1 MILHLDMDAFF
12 ASVEQL
18 DDPFLKGKPV
28 IVGRSSVR
36 GVVAAASYEARKYG
50 VASAMPIF
58 EAKRKCPQGII
69 VPGRMGRYK
78 ELSAEIISLLREF
91 SPLVEKVSI
100 DEAYLDISGC
110 RNIFGD
116 PEKTGTEIKKKIK
129 ETVNL
134 GCSVGIAPVKFL
146 AKIASDIKKPDGLTV
161 ITKDD
166 MEAFIDTLDIKKV
179 PGVGKSMTRQLDTLG
194 IRLLGDVKKYSET
207 KLVERLGKYGRRL
220 IAFSY
225 GIDDSPVTPFH
236 QVKSISAENTL
247 STDTKDKEV
256 LSMHLLQHAERV
268 GRQLRRQKVRAGTVI
283 LKLKTSD
290 FQLVTRS
297 LSIKDPT
304 QSTEMIYQK
313 VQTLLENF
321 RLEKKVRLI
330 GVGASGLLPESSP
343 VQMDLFEENG
353 GRASGWEKVDRAIDG
368 IVEKYGSHVVKR
380 ASVYKK

>member
-28 IVGRSSVR
+28 IVGRSSAR

-50 VASAMPIF
+50 VASAMPVF

-69 VPGRMGRYK
+69 VPGRMERYK
-78 ELSAEIISLLREF
+78 EISAEIISLLREF
-91 SPLVEKVSI
+91 SPLVEQVSI

-110 RNIFGD
+110 ESIFGP
-116 PEKTGTEIKKKIK
+116 PEKIGMEIKKKIK
-129 ETVNL
+129 EMVNL

-161 ITKDD
+161 IEKEDV
-166 MEAFIDTLDIKKV
+166 EEFIDNLDIRKV

-194 IRLLGDVKKYSET
+194 IGLLGDVKKYSET

-225 GIDDSPVTPFH
+225 GIDNSPVTPTH
-236 QVKSISAENTL
+236 HAKSISAENTL
-247 STDTKDKEV
+247 SSDTMDKDT
-256 LSMHLLQHAERV
+256 LRIYLLQHAERV

-283 LKLKTSD
+283 LKIKTSD
-290 FQLVTRS
+290 FKLATRR
-297 LSIKDPT
+297 LSVKEPT

-313 VQTLLENF
+313 ALTLLENF

-330 GVGASGLLPESSP
+330 GVGVSGLLPEGRP
-343 VQMDLFEENG
+343 VQMDLFEKNG
-353 GRASGWEKVDRAIDG
+353 RRSSGWEKVDRAIDG
-368 IVEKYGSHVVKR
+368 IVEKYGSNVVKR

>member
-28 IVGRSSVR
+28 IVGRSSAR

-78 ELSAEIISLLREF
+78 ELSDEIISLLREF

-100 DEAYLDISGC
+100 DEAYLDISGS

-116 PEKTGTEIKKKIK
+116 PEKIGAEIKKKIK

-161 ITKDD
+161 IRREE

-225 GIDDSPVTPFH
+225 GIDGSPVTPFH

-247 STDTKDKEV
+247 SADTKDKEM
-256 LSMHLLQHAERV
+256 LRMHLLQHAERV

-313 VQTLLENF
+313 AQTLLENF

-368 IVEKYGSHVVKR
+368 IVEKYGSHVVER

>member
-28 IVGRSSVR
+28 IVGRSSAR

-78 ELSAEIISLLREF
+78 ELSDEIISLLREF

-100 DEAYLDISGC
+100 DEAYLDISGS
-110 RNIFGD
+110 RNVFGD
-116 PEKTGTEIKKKIK
+116 PEKIGAEIKKKIK

-161 ITKDD
+161 IRREE

-225 GIDDSPVTPFH
+225 GIDGSPVTPFH

-247 STDTKDKEV
+247 SADTKDKEM
-256 LSMHLLQHAERV
+256 LRMHLLQHAERV

-313 VQTLLENF
+313 AQTLLENF

-368 IVEKYGSHVVKR
+368 IVEKYGSHVVER